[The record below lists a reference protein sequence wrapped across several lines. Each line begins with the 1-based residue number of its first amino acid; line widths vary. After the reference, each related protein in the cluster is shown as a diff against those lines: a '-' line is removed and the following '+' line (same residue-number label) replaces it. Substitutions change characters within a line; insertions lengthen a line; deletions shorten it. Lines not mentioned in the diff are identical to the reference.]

1 NVGAPDT
8 ATFTDQGNG
17 NFTVTGAG
25 VQVGSF
31 VNYATGKVVLQF
43 TALGGGATIT
53 ANITYFPTLPVMGI
67 TLRDLAFIN
76 DYQTIWFDTKY
87 AYIWNGTDFQEFIPG
102 TTWNGTNSDFF
113 WSTNYRGVNPQDR
126 LFFTTNFVNDTLDPI
141 RYTDGNTWTDFTPV
155 LAATDEVT
163 QIIGNISQSGS
174 TFTGTIP
181 GGLIIPGSVE
191 ITVAGISFSDPTG
204 SGTLTGN
211 PNTNTGTINY
221 TTGVVVLNFNPT
233 INFSGTIT
241 NITNG
246 NPGIVTSAAHN
257 LTTGAQVTITGVN
270 GMTQVNGQTYTII
283 VVNPNQF
290 SIGNTLTFGAYTNG
304 GKWILAAASLNV
316 TATYGQSSSSLFQA
330 RIIIPY
336 FGRLVALN
344 VFEGSSVANAVN
356 IYNRCRFSQVG
367 SPIDTNA
374 WRTDIF
380 GRGGFID
387 APTNEMITGC
397 TFLNNTLIV
406 FFEDTTWQLRYVGEY
421 GLPFIWERIASD
433 LGSDSTFSPVLFNRN
448 ILAIGDK
455 AIISA
460 DSNTVNRIDINIPD
474 QIFDF
479 QNENNG
485 PERVQGI
492 RDYQKEL
499 VFWNYADAQTQTIDP
514 DEDEAIPITFPNKVL
529 VYDYRNDTWAIFRDS
544 VTAFG
549 TFQLSVDVTWDSQS
563 IFWADD
569 SVTWDDVD
577 NEASFP
583 RIVSGNQQGFIH
595 YYGYTFP
602 DEPSLTM
609 TGITQLTI
617 NDHNLLKGEI
627 IYITNMQFVDSSTLA
642 PITTNLSNQFFQVL
656 QVNNANT
663 ITLAS
668 WSFQL
673 QEYIGS
679 FTTTFLGFTPA
690 NAIYIGGG
698 QATLFSPPYIQTK
711 DFNPYQMTG
720 LQTKLSYIDF
730 LMQTIPPPD
739 PGFITLITKANP
751 CQITSTAHGL
761 QTGQK
766 VMISNVGGMTQLNTS
781 NFYTVT
787 VVDANDFTINVDST
801 SFGNYIA
808 GTGQWVLL
816 TPGMSIILYLNTSQ
830 SILGNLSVGNTQ
842 VQTSLTKPFYRKT
855 SDLAWFRF
863 YATAAAQYFNIVLT
877 YDDNLM
883 NTLNTHDNDL
893 VMVAINAWVAKGGK
907 ILF

>member
-1 NVGAPDT
+1 
-8 ATFTDQGNG
+8 
-17 NFTVTGAG
+17 
-25 VQVGSF
+25 
-31 VNYATGKVVLQF
+31 L
-43 TALGGGATIT
+43 L
-53 ANITYFPTLPVMGI
+53 
-67 TLRDLAFIN
+67 
-76 DYQTIWFDTKY
+76 
-87 AYIWNGTDFQEFIPG
+87 
-102 TTWNGTNSDFF
+102 
-113 WSTNYRGVNPQDR
+113 
-126 LFFTTNFVNDTLDPI
+126 
-141 RYTDGNTWTDFTPV
+141 
-155 LAATDEVT
+155 
-163 QIIGNISQSGS
+163 
-174 TFTGTIP
+174 
-181 GGLIIPGSVE
+181 
-191 ITVAGISFSDPTG
+191 
-204 SGTLTGN
+204 
-211 PNTNTGTINY
+211 
-221 TTGVVVLNFNPT
+221 
-233 INFSGTIT
+233 
-241 NITNG
+241 
-246 NPGIVTSAAHN
+246 
-257 LTTGAQVTITGVN
+257 
-270 GMTQVNGQTYTII
+270 
-283 VVNPNQF
+283 
-290 SIGNTLTFGAYTNG
+290 
-304 GKWILAAASLNV
+304 
-316 TATYGQSSSSLFQA
+316 
-330 RIIIPY
+330 
-336 FGRLVALN
+336 ALN
-344 VFEGSSVANAVN
+344 VFEGSNVANAVN

-474 QIFDF
+474 QIFSF

-499 VFWNYADAQTQTIDP
+499 VFWNYADAQTQSQTN
-514 DEDEAIPITFPNKVL
+514 AAITFPNKVL
-529 VYDYRNDTWAIFRDS
+529 VYNYRNDTWAIFRDS

-602 DEPSLTM
+602 DEPSLTITGFIYNAT

-739 PGFITLITKANP
+739 PGF
-751 CQITSTAHGL
+751 
-761 QTGQK
+761 
-766 VMISNVGGMTQLNTS
+766 
-781 NFYTVT
+781 
-787 VVDANDFTINVDST
+787 
-801 SFGNYIA
+801 
-808 GTGQWVLL
+808 
-816 TPGMSIILYLNTSQ
+816 
-830 SILGNLSVGNTQ
+830 
-842 VQTSLTKPFYRKT
+842 
-855 SDLAWFRF
+855 
-863 YATAAAQYFNIVLT
+863 
-877 YDDNLM
+877 
-883 NTLNTHDNDL
+883 
-893 VMVAINAWVAKGGK
+893 
-907 ILF
+907 